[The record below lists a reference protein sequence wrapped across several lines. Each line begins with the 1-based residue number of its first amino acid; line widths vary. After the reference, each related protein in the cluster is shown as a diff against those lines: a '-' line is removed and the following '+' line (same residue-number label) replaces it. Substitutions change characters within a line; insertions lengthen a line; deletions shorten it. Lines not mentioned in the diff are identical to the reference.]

1 MARIGDDRPLD
12 HRHYF
17 DNIQN
22 MKTTDAVIALAALAQ
37 DTRLAVY
44 RLLVQQGPTGLAAGE
59 IAGAL
64 DIAPAT
70 LSFHLKEL
78 SHAGLVSSRQEGRFI
93 YYAAHFE
100 AMNALIAFLTENCC
114 AADGGPTCSSVVVC
128 KPAAASRQA
137 RAAAGARRSKA

>member
-1 MARIGDDRPLD
+1 
-12 HRHYF
+12 
-17 DNIQN
+17 
-22 MKTTDAVIALAALAQ
+22 MKTTDAVTALAALAQ

-44 RLLVQQGPTGLAAGE
+44 RLLVQQGPSGLAAGE

-93 YYAAHFE
+93 FYAAHFE

-114 AADGGPTCSSVVVC
+114 AADCGPACAPVVAC
-128 KPAAASRQA
+128 KPAAAPRRV
-137 RAAAGARRSKA
+137 RAPASARRSKT